1 VAGKAIEGMLR
12 VLGANAAIVRAMPN
26 TPAAIGEGMTVL
38 TASTAVTSAQRS
50 LCSELLAAVG
60 AIAWTEDEAQMDAV
74 TAVSGS
80 GPAYVFLLI
89 ECLERAGRE
98 LGLAP
103 ALARQLATQTAAG
116 ASAYARA
123 AEESAA
129 ELRQRVTS
137 PGGTTAAALAVLDGD
152 GGMAQLIS
160 RAVAAASARSREL
173 SAA

>member
-1 VAGKAIEGMLR
+1 
-12 VLGANAAIVRAMPN
+12 
-26 TPAAIGEGMTVL
+26 
-38 TASTAVTSAQRS
+38 
-50 LCSELLAAVG
+50 
-60 AIAWTEDEAQMDAV
+60 MDAV

-152 GGMAQLIS
+152 ARHG
-160 RAVAAASARSREL
+160 AVDQRVRCAAASARSREL